1 MGLGDCQKSL
11 AEFASADANKIEY
24 VFPDD
29 MCVGK
34 NTSQPANVRNVRSR
48 RTFHALQR
56 AAAFSKKWLSH
67 FFDTQ

>member
-1 MGLGDCQKSL
+1 
-11 AEFASADANKIEY
+11 
-24 VFPDD
+24 

-56 AAAFSKKWLSH
+56 AAAFSKKWLRH
-67 FFDTQ
+67 FFDTMKYPAIIGLQGTFISMWQIAYSALIM

>member
-1 MGLGDCQKSL
+1 
-11 AEFASADANKIEY
+11 
-24 VFPDD
+24 

-56 AAAFSKKWLSH
+56 AAAFSKKWHCH
-67 FFDTQ
+67 FFDTLKNGSPIGLPFSYIDLSLSP